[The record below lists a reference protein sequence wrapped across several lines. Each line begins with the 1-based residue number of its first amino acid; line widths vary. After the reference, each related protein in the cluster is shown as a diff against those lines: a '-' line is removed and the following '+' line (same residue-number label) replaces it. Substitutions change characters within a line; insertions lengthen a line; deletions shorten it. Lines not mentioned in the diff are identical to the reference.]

1 MPYLYFLVLLIF
13 LFLFTLF
20 ITFQLYNFFIFELFI
35 KNEESSIIES
45 FEINQ
50 FFYFIKCLL
59 SKKCWF
65 QSLKLL
71 ESQTNIPFYKMA
83 EYFNVV
89 GFIYYKMNQFHLAEL
104 YYKVSL
110 SYKPGYAITLK
121 NLSRIKESKKKV

>member
-1 MPYLYFLVLLIF
+1 MPYLYFLVLLTF
-13 LFLFTLF
+13 LFLFAVFL
-20 ITFQLYNFFIFELFI
+20 TFQLYNFFIFELFI
-35 KNEESSIIES
+35 KNEESSTIES

-50 FFYFIKCLL
+50 LFYFIKCFLY
-59 SKKCWF
+59 KKRWF

-71 ESQTNIPFYKMA
+71 ESQTNLPFYKMA

-110 SYKPGYAITLK
+110 SYEPGSAIALK
-121 NLSRIKESKKKV
+121 NLSIVKESKNKG